1 MKKTLDI
8 PPYGSCIKRLS
19 DGQEGH
25 LFMKIKQVEELVG
38 ITSKNIRFYE
48 EQGLLQPR
56 RTENG
61 YRDYRSED
69 VELLKQIKLYRKLG
83 IPVEQI
89 KKLFAGQLSMNEC
102 LENQE
107 TALRQEQD
115 NIGKMRA
122 LTQEML
128 AKSFSINGLDTDYW
142 LDEVEKMEKEGIDFV
157 NVSKIDIHMKK
168 KLGAFIG
175 AGVMIVMMLALA
187 GISIYGY
194 NVDSDFPLWVLL
206 LIVVPIFVC
215 VIGAIVAMVGR
226 IKEIDKGEE
235 DEAAKY

>member
-1 MKKTLDI
+1 
-8 PPYGSCIKRLS
+8 
-19 DGQEGH
+19 
-25 LFMKIKQVEELVG
+25 MKIKQVEELVG

-61 YRDYRSED
+61 YRDYRTED
-69 VELLKQIKLYRKLG
+69 VELLKKIKLFRKLG
-83 IPVEQI
+83 VPVEQI
-89 KKLFAGQLSMNEC
+89 HRLFQGQISVDEC
-102 LENQE
+102 LENQK
-107 TALRQEQD
+107 AVLQKEQD
-115 NIGKMRA
+115 NIEKMCTLSQA
-122 LTQEML
+122 ML
-128 AKSFSINGLDTDYW
+128 AGSLSIEKLDSDYW

-175 AGVMIVMMLALA
+175 AGVMSVMMLALA

-194 NVDSDFPLWVLL
+194 YVDSDFPLWVLL